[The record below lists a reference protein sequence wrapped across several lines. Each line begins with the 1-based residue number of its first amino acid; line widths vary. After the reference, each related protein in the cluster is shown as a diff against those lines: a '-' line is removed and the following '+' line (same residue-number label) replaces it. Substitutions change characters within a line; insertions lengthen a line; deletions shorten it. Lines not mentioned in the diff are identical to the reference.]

1 MDIGMSTKKLPWV
14 YQRCEVV
21 KVRDGDTF
29 DVRMDIGFGLS
40 MEVAVRLK
48 GINCEEM
55 KGSKADL
62 AERARKFTEDVL
74 TNSKQCTVLSYGWDK
89 YGGRIDAEVMLSD
102 GRSLNNLLV
111 ESGLARVVK

>member
-1 MDIGMSTKKLPWV
+1 MSNKKLPWV

-40 MEVAVRLK
+40 MEVAVRLR

-55 KGSKADL
+55 KGSKAEL
-62 AERARKFTEDVL
+62 AEKAKKFTEEIL
-74 TNSKQCTVLSYGWDK
+74 TNSKQCTILSYGWDK
-89 YGGRIDAEVMLSD
+89 YGGRIDAEVLLSD
-102 GRSLNNLLV
+102 GRSLNEILV
-111 ESGLARVVK
+111 KMDLARVVK